1 MSTTFVTAL
10 LSVRANMTY
19 TELGKGKQRKE
30 HIENGTNRLV
40 AQFGDKPSR
49 EAFVAYCENS
59 MSRHP
64 NAVIEG
70 FELRVSWATDE
81 LDPNNPDDIQRG
93 MEHGQAVT

>member
-30 HIENGTNRLV
+30 HIENGTNRIV

-59 MSRHP
+59 MP
-64 NAVIEG
+64 
-70 FELRVSWATDE
+70 F
-81 LDPNNPDDIQRG
+81 
-93 MEHGQAVT
+93 